1 MFDGIGWET
10 LQLFDHADA
19 FPEALRLFPHYA
31 NWVQIGSEGAA
42 QLSRGLG
49 LSDDNV
55 KPSDPIRR
63 KAANAEELCQLTGGS
78 KEKDERQ
85 KVGCCT
91 QHFV

>member
-1 MFDGIGWET
+1 MFDGIGQET
-10 LQLFDHADA
+10 VQLFDQADVV
-19 FPEALRLFPHYA
+19 PEALRLFPHYA

-55 KPSDPIRR
+55 KPSDPIRH
-63 KAANAEELCQLTGGS
+63 KAANAEELCQLTGG
-78 KEKDERQ
+78 KQGERREAES
-85 KVGCCT
+85 CT